1 MGDRYR
7 QDKMIGGWGRYA
19 NGARDP
25 RRSSSQGSALAEGVG
40 EFQTG
45 GKAPLPLSEHRRG
58 QAHQPESVVNCSL
71 LSMATPLLKA
81 SPRPT
86 VLSVW
91 AYTGTVR
98 GESR

>member
-1 MGDRYR
+1 MMGD
-7 QDKMIGGWGRYA
+7 WGRYA
-19 NGARDP
+19 IGAHDP
-25 RRSSSQGSALAEGVG
+25 RRAPSQGSALAEGVG

-45 GKAPLPLSEHRRG
+45 GKAPLPSSEHRRG
-58 QAHQPESVVNCSL
+58 QAHQPESVVNRSL
-71 LSMATPLLKA
+71 LSIATPVLKA

-98 GESR
+98 GERR